1 MHTNNKKFYT
11 AKYVDLVMRL
21 NRFYLINRLVT
32 RLSYLYYILRIY
44 LFIDF
49 PGGTSGKETT
59 CQCRKQMGLDPWV
72 GKITRREGMATHSNI
87 LKNPMDRGAWRDTLR
102 GVAKNWTW
110 LKQLSMQ
117 ACRHVFAHGCVVLRG
132 PGRAKDRVVTVVD
145 LVTLTHKVVMVL

>member
-102 GVAKNWTW
+102 GVAKN
-110 LKQLSMQ
+110 
-117 ACRHVFAHGCVVLRG
+117 
-132 PGRAKDRVVTVVD
+132 
-145 LVTLTHKVVMVL
+145 